1 MPMNNVVIS
10 KYGTEQQFIS
20 ELVKSVLGESAFT
33 SYHTLV
39 CKIGASND
47 EGQSTIVSTSA
58 EVETALGTV
67 FNSTTNKPNIWL
79 IIDTNVK
86 IHFERFKALNE
97 SVNYYEVYVDVGQFE
112 LQSSSSFQML
122 HALKFISNSSNIS
135 YSTQTERCWK
145 YQIVSNENALY
156 LVFGDYAEAFPLSVT
171 TVDGSST
178 ITKGFQAF
186 SYKNGNTWIGGLHCG
201 SRLYGAD
208 AIRCYAANRLSY
220 INSSTNPA
228 SIETIHNKAVIQN
241 GSSTKSITMS
251 GVWDSTYNSAVM
263 FSVNVGN
270 EECVYLNNYTV
281 IPITLD
287 NT

>member
-10 KYGTEQQFIS
+10 KYGTEQQFIL

-67 FNSTTNKPNIWL
+67 FNSATNQPNIWF

-86 IHFERFKALNE
+86 IHFERFDVLNRG
-97 SVNYYEVYVDVGQFE
+97 VDYYNVYVDIGQFE
-112 LQSSSSFQML
+112 MRHSSSFTML
-122 HALKFISNSSNIS
+122 HPLKFISNSSNIS

-145 YQIVSNENALY
+145 YQIISNENALY
-156 LVFGDYAEAFPLSVT
+156 IVFGDYAETFPLSTT

-178 ITKGFQAF
+178 VTKGFQAF
-186 SYKNGNTWIGGLHCG
+186 SYKNGNAWIGGLHCG